1 MATNIRNTYNS
12 LKQLEETN
20 NSNKIAVRKAIED
33 YNKAVTNYKAGM
45 ITEYQVKQ
53 ARLAILNAE
62 MEIESNALNY
72 DMMVFSFERPYLLSG
87 SSAGSS
93 KS

>member
-1 MATNIRNTYNS
+1 
-12 LKQLEETN
+12 
-20 NSNKIAVRKAIED
+20 
-33 YNKAVTNYKAGM
+33 M